1 MAFPL
6 CQWRWYNII
15 SQTLLNYNI
24 KLNFA
29 VMTILK
35 IYQNFFLRNLIIN
48 VIIFGLIFVS
58 VYDEVKFDGH
68 DIYYILEKITLGYFP
83 CIIWI
88 TLFNLFII
96 KPFLFRKKLKTFFFL
111 FIVYWTCFY
120 FIMNWYFPI
129 AGLGKFRTLSILSLV
144 LNGTAFYLLHN
155 IIMKKVSQTDKD
167 LIKFRSELS
176 FLKQQLNPHFL
187 LNAMNNLYG
196 ESLAEPDKLPDRIL
210 NLSEM
215 LRYQIEA
222 TQKDFVLLEEEIA
235 FIKKYIEYYTFQNDR
250 LLVTR
255 NFEGD
260 FDHIEI
266 PPLFFLP
273 LVENAVKFS
282 SETTEPFIIIDLKV
296 KCGKLSFTLKNNF
309 LESGSRL
316 LSTGIGI
323 ENLNRRLEVYGLRH
337 ELNCKKE
344 KNIFIVKLNIWHLP
358 TAVLS

>member
-1 MAFPL
+1 
-6 CQWRWYNII
+6 
-15 SQTLLNYNI
+15 
-24 KLNFA
+24 
-29 VMTILK
+29 MTILK
-35 IYQNFFLRNLIIN
+35 IYQNFFLRNLILNI
-48 VIIFGLIFVS
+48 IIFGIIFVC

-68 DIYYILEKITLGYFP
+68 DMYYLLEKIGLGYFP

-88 TLFNLFII
+88 TLFNIYII
-96 KPFLFRKKLKTFFFL
+96 KPFLFQKKIKIFL
-111 FIVYWTCFY
+111 FLFFVYWSCFY
-120 FIMNWYFPI
+120 FFMNWFFPI

-144 LNGTAFYLLHN
+144 LNGTAFYFLHI

-167 LIKFRSELS
+167 IIKFRSELS

-210 NLSEM
+210 NLSDL

-222 TQKDFVLLEEEIA
+222 TKKDYVLLEEEIT
-235 FIKKYIEYYTFQNDR
+235 FIKKFIEYSTFQNER

-255 NFEGD
+255 SFEGD

-282 SETTEPFIIIDLKV
+282 AETAEPYIIIDLKV
-296 KCGKLSFTLKNNF
+296 KCGNLSFTLKNNY

-316 LSTGIGI
+316 SSTGIGI

-337 ELNCKKE
+337 ELSCKKE
-344 KNIFIVKLNIWHLP
+344 KDTFIVKLNIWHLP
-358 TAVLS
+358 TAV